1 MLKLRKAKL
10 RGTWWLRKMWKS
22 GAESFFYS
30 WSPKSWICVCLCTCF
45 KQKHLGLGNVTN
57 LQSQGMRR
65 FIHERSQGP
74 CADWFTYAWESS
86 AGGSCRTTFVMIEQL
101 LIIVTFYLRCRGE
114 TTEREPPFRE
124 KGSVQGGIARHRST
138 EVRAQLEW
146 SKDPV
151 EDLGGQWLFTPR
163 RTPEESGL
171 QYSIWSPALMMPWAR
186 QNTST
191 WDHVPWLTTSSEKRS
206 FQFLEQKKKKKF
218 YRIIV
223 QLILKLDLPLPF
235 IYCVFL
241 CRLQPGGFVT

>member
-206 FQFLEQKKKKKF
+206 FQFLEQKKKKKL